1 MAEGQI
7 IEAWVVQTGLSKL
20 DERFRFVDAFPLCE
34 VMQVMSFLGSKRLI
48 SSAFVCALFLSVSL
62 VAGAQSQISQTQISI
77 LGFTPHDAAHE
88 AQIESKF
95 KSIPSPDEERRQ
107 HRIFTSE
114 PHVAGSP
121 RNNELARYVA
131 DQWRTEGFE
140 VVIRRYDVYGSNP
153 KFTSLEMV
161 APVHYRAGLRELP
174 VRGDPDSKDKAISSA
189 WSGMSASGEVTAP
202 LVYAHSGNPED
213 YDYLRKQG
221 IDVKGK
227 VVLVR
232 YSNPYSYRGFKALTA
247 QREGAAAILIYSDP
261 AEDGYKMG
269 KVVPEGPWGPEYH
282 IQRGAIT
289 YDFMVPGDPLTP
301 GWASIEGAKRI
312 PVSDAVSIPK
322 IMALPLS
329 WHDAK
334 PLLSNMDGPVAPA
347 DWQGG
352 LPIKYHLGGNRVRV
366 HVKIE
371 MDNSTQP
378 YYVVEGR
385 MRGAELP
392 DEWVVLGNHRDAWV
406 FGGVDPSS
414 GTASMM
420 ELTRAL
426 GQMAKAGVRPK
437 RTIIVCSW
445 DGEEMGLTGSTEWGE
460 QFADE
465 LRKKAVAY
473 INVDSS
479 TSGPVFHGQAVASLA
494 PMLVETTRSLND
506 PSGKSLREAW
516 GESSAVERLHAKDLR
531 QVNDANLADT
541 RIGSGSD
548 HTVFLNFVGMPVL
561 GLQFDGPYGVYHSAY
576 DDFFWMN
583 HFGDPGYRYHTLM
596 TQLWG
601 VLALRLANADLLPFD
616 FASYASNIREFVNEL
631 QKGKDMSQLNLQ
643 PMMLAIDEFEAAGK
657 QLNESASRALTSGGI
672 DPKLADTINHGAM
685 QVERNW
691 LNPDGIP
698 GRPWFKHILYGARY
712 TYAHLE
718 LPGLTEAVEKQ
729 DWPTAKQQ
737 ADILLR
743 ALQKNTQLV
752 HELNS
757 ELNIPAG
764 K

>member
-1 MAEGQI
+1 MEKIKPSSDA
-7 IEAWVVQTGLSKL
+7 GLL
-20 DERFRFVDAFPLCE
+20 THFPCTRLC
-34 VMQVMSFLGSKRLI
+34 
-48 SSAFVCALFLSVSL
+48 SSAFSCALFLGGL
-62 VAGAQSQISQTQISI
+62 FAVAQTQISQTQTSI
-77 LGFTPHDAAHE
+77 LGFTPKSSAHE
-88 AQIESKF
+88 AQVESNF
-95 KSIPSPDEERRQ
+95 KSIPSPEEERRQ

-153 KFTSLEMV
+153 KFTSLDMV
-161 APVHYRAGLRELP
+161 SPVHYRAGLRELP
-174 VRGDPDSKDKAISSA
+174 LRGDPDSKDKAISSA

-232 YSNPYSYRGFKALTA
+232 YSNPYRYRGFKALTA

-312 PVSDAVSIPK
+312 PVSEAVSIPK

-366 HVKIE
+366 HVKIQ

-479 TSGPVFHGQAVASLA
+479 TSGPNFHGQAVASLA
-494 PMLVETTRSLND
+494 PMLVETTRSVSD
-506 PSGKSLREAW
+506 PSGKSLYEAW
-516 GESSAVERLHAKDLR
+516 RESSTRERLQSKNLNE
-531 QVNDANLADT
+531 VSDANLADT

-601 VLALRLANADLLPFD
+601 VLALRLANADLEPFD
-616 FASYASNIREFVNEL
+616 FSTYAANIREFVNDL
-631 QKGKDMSQLNLQ
+631 QKGKDMTQLDLKPVMQ
-643 PMMLAIDEFEAAGK
+643 AIDEFEAAGK
-657 QLNESASRALTSGGI
+657 QLNESASRALTSGAI
-672 DPKLADTINHGAM
+672 DPKLADTINHGTM

-729 DWPTAKQQ
+729 DWAIAKQQ
-737 ADILLR
+737 ADILR
-743 ALQKNTQLV
+743 AALINNTKLLSD
-752 HELNS
+752 LNTL
-757 ELNIPAG
+757 LNEAPAQAG